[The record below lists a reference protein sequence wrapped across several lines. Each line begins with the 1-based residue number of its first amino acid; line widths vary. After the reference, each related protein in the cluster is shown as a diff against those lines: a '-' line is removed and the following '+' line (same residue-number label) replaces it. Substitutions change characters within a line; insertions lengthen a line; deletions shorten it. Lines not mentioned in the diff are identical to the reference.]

1 MPPCTMCE
9 TPVPAGRDVCL
20 ACGTHVSQAPTARA
34 GPGQARVAL
43 EAALRASAAE
53 EAKGVDVAVAK
64 RLIEASERAHGEGR
78 ESRALDLA
86 RAARRAVEIAH
97 RKARVEADL
106 SRAEL
111 RVREAR
117 DTGVDTFAAERNL
130 GLARKATEGGE
141 FEDAERLLS
150 RASIKALEVR
160 REKHFHSLID
170 TAAEHVAHAKE
181 RGGEV
186 DHAEEALAKARQA
199 ASMDAFA
206 EARKHL
212 ERAVAWAD
220 DARKYSRAETFL
232 VKGQAEMDAARKVG
246 ADVTQAREVLAQ
258 AREALRKGV
267 YADVQK
273 FAQLAGVATRE
284 ARRVAQSEFP
294 IKVAEREVRK
304 EERRGGEVAPAA
316 AQIDAARAALQ
327 ERDFPRSRAIAKE
340 ALDLTREAA
349 ILRRLSES
357 LASLSL
363 DSEDLRKI
371 GADSA
376 EFDRYV
382 KDAKEAVAAR
392 EVTAGRRL
400 IAQAR
405 HAAESAREAR
415 YREVVRTTIEMIVER
430 AGVGRVD
437 AIKARELLKE
447 VEDAIAGGQSVDVQK
462 LVAERL
468 ETKDLERIK
477 ILTEMA
483 TRVKERL
490 LELRRADI
498 DVSGA
503 EEKIGAA
510 RAATDSGRYEE
521 ARTLLTEVDD
531 IVRSLQEALR
541 ASAEEMLAR
550 ARDTV
555 EKVRAEKVAVP
566 DAVRILRNAEE
577 SFAQGKHYETLEFAR
592 IAGARAE
599 RALTRH
605 KEETAK
611 HDEASKKEFTERLHT
626 LRSRMDAVQK
636 EIDEV
641 ESEFTDVTAARD
653 ALGSALRALEL
664 KKLEEAEA
672 YVSAAEEIT
681 KGIKTGLKNGAEQS
695 LNEARVL
702 VAESKAQGLDM
713 ATAEQ
718 LLANAEE
725 AMNGELFAK
734 VLHLVQAIEAA
745 VGEAKK
751 ARVAEEQKRVLERAK
766 KASERFLRVRRL
778 LEDLQKAD
786 IDIQGADDGLRNAER
801 ALQRRSF
808 DEVDL
813 LLGGIEETALALKA
827 ELTSAA
833 KEILDRART
842 RIKKAKDLGLDVG
855 EPEGILVNAEAY
867 FGRGEY
873 DDAVE
878 FARVAEQKAD
888 ALIRSHDEAIAAEER
903 SRRDAARGSIDRIKR
918 LVDDLSRA
926 DIEILGAKEVV
937 ARAEAALDARQY
949 EEVEKEIAGVS
960 SDAESVAEGLKVAA
974 EDLVAMAD
982 RTIEQAKAEGYDVPR
997 AEHVLLNA
1005 QDAIKDS
1012 RFVEAI
1018 EYKKVIE
1025 DIVQDARRQK
1035 GYAALEVRIQ
1045 ELRAEIEASE
1055 KVGADVRITS
1065 DLLRR
1070 AEEDI
1075 RVGRFD
1081 DLESYA
1087 RQIADSLAAAKRVHV
1102 SVRLDGARK
1111 LVQEGAGL
1119 GMETTEL
1126 EELHRKAAAAAE
1138 EGDAA
1143 RMDSLIHDLEER
1155 VLEHKRAVLLRK
1167 AADEIGSI
1175 QGMITQAERVGMEI
1189 DEVKSLLDDA
1199 QRAMEAGR
1207 YESLDRMIAD
1217 SKAAL
1222 HEARTRHFADRY
1234 EAKLRGI
1241 QTMIASA
1248 KRVGANVAEAERI
1261 LGEAED
1267 ALRRNDISM
1276 ADILVKQAE
1285 ISTGI
1290 QVQNFIKNRYPNL
1303 VITLPTKGLQ
1313 ANVWNKYA
1321 FQVENKGKLSARNV
1335 DIQIKGDVEVKGLK
1349 PIPEI
1354 GVDESKLVEIGLKP
1368 TADGDVPLD
1377 VQVFYQRYFD
1387 ENKYELKD
1395 QQAVRVERQGTYLVE
1410 DIFLIHLDGRLIAHQ
1425 SRKFREEIDEDIFSG
1440 MLTVVQD
1447 FVKDSFRQRTKV
1459 GLKRLDF
1466 GDSKILIE
1474 RSPHTFL
1481 AAVLVGDEPALLP
1494 LYMIEVL
1501 KEVEEKFGPVLEK
1514 WSGML
1519 HEVQGVDELIR
1530 KLIFVT
1536 QVQTAEMGALAQSPV
1551 TETARALEA
1560 ARMSGQDVSEVEA
1573 LLSQA
1578 TDNLER
1584 SLESA
1589 WAFVSEAKTKATEAQ
1604 GRVRERMQELLLT
1617 TGRTVDELRVLGAD
1631 VSQAELLLR
1640 DAQEAFNAENYE
1652 RVREIAENVRSS
1664 LERAKTEVASRK
1676 VEMDLASLVSAIR
1689 ENRAQGVDVREAESL
1704 LTRIEDA
1711 IQRKDYRRL
1720 DEYLKRASD
1729 SVNRNRKSMVVTQA
1743 RAEMDKIRRMV
1754 TEAKE
1759 FGADAGDTEH
1769 YLDMAEK
1776 ALRSDNAKDLELL
1789 VDRARIEARQRI
1801 EMQLKDRYPRL
1812 FLGIPTEGLQAD
1824 AWNRV
1829 LLEIA
1834 NKGNW
1839 AAKDLDI
1846 AVLGDFDVTG
1856 LEKIPKVEAN
1866 ERRIVELGV
1875 KPREAGATSLD
1886 VRIGYRRPLDESRY
1900 ESTDSKEVRVEPSGT
1915 YLVTDALTFHKDGAL
1930 LAHESRE
1937 YRDAPGRTEADA
1949 LVRHV
1954 REFITTA
1961 FARGAHGLKRTKFKD
1976 ATVLVEPGPSE
1987 LLVAVVHGAEPPVL
2001 PLYMIE
2007 VLKQI
2012 EDTFGR
2018 RLATWSGDVAGLEGL
2033 ADLVRKLL
2041 FVTEAPEA
2049 SLGPLA
2055 TSPMAQAAKLAE
2067 RGVLTGEGG
2076 QDFLAWARSL
2086 LETEDFPK
2094 ASGLVDRITEAVTA
2108 PASEIA
2114 RQVQEAAMAHREAG
2128 ALEVTDEQMALYV
2141 DMVRQVLEAVAN
2153 AKAKAGIE
2161 RYWPVKR
2168 IAVKASHQT
2177 ALDAITAFRK
2187 IIVGQSLAK
2196 ELDIVP
2202 MDETWRGMKV
2212 TVQVDR
2218 EAVSAAYRLWA
2229 RKIEVMLKSQDP
2241 WKIKAGLAR
2250 AEYVVGIDGQRVRID
2265 PHMVTFAESL
2275 PDHVILEPFDN
2286 GVVYLDAEMTPEI
2299 LGEGY
2304 AKELVNIIKDIRKDL
2319 KLGESDGIET
2329 RIRASENSV
2338 RLLRSWRDFI
2348 SRETNSTDV
2357 RFVREQVTEGYI
2369 VEASLGEENFLV
2381 SVKSSE
2387 A

>member
-1 MPPCTMCE
+1 MPACSMCE
-9 TPVPAGRDVCL
+9 TPVRGDVCL
-20 ACGTHVSQAPTARA
+20 ACGTHASQAPTARA

-43 EAALRASAAE
+43 DAARRASAAE
-53 EAKGVDVAVAK
+53 EAKGLDVAVAK
-64 RLIEASERAHGEGR
+64 RLIEAAERATGAGNDG
-78 ESRALDLA
+78 RALDLA
-86 RAARRAVEIAH
+86 RAARRAVEVAH

-106 SRAEL
+106 ARAEL
-111 RVREAR
+111 RVKEAR
-117 DTGVDTFAAERNL
+117 DTGLDTIAAERNL
-130 GLARKATEGGE
+130 GLARKAAEEGA
-141 FEDAERLLS
+141 FEDAEKLLA
-150 RASIKALEVR
+150 RASVKALEVR
-160 REKHFHSLID
+160 REKHIRSLIE
-170 TAAEHVAHAKE
+170 TAAERVAHAKE
-181 RGGEV
+181 RGGDV
-186 DHAEEALAKARQA
+186 DRAEEALEKARQA
-199 ASMDAFA
+199 ASMGAFA
-206 EARKHL
+206 EARKQLDHAV
-212 ERAVAWAD
+212 ERAD
-220 DARKYSRAETFL
+220 DARKFSRAETFL
-232 VKGQAEMDAARKVG
+232 VRAQAEMDVARKLG
-246 ADVTQAREVLAQ
+246 ADVSQPREVLSR
-258 AREALRKGV
+258 AREALRTGV

-273 FAQLAGVATRE
+273 YSQLAGVAIRE

-304 EERRGGEVAPAA
+304 EERRGSDVASARG
-316 AQIDAARAALQ
+316 QLEGARAALR
-327 ERDFPRSRAIAKE
+327 ERDFPKARALAKETLDLAKE
-340 ALDLTREAA
+340 AST
-349 ILRRLSES
+349 LRRFSEN
-357 LASLSL
+357 LISLSL

-371 GADSA
+371 GADPT
-376 EFDRYV
+376 EFDLHV

-392 EVTAGRRL
+392 EAAAARRL

-405 HAAESAREAR
+405 RAAEKAREAR
-415 YREVVRTTIEMIVER
+415 YREVVRTTVEMIVAR
-430 AGVGRVD
+430 AGAGRID

-468 ETKDLERIK
+468 ETKDLEQIK
-477 ILTEMA
+477 ALTEMA

-510 RAATDSGRYEE
+510 RAATDAGRYEE
-521 ARTLLTEVDD
+521 ARSLLTDVDD
-531 IVRSLQEALR
+531 IVRSLQEALKV
-541 ASAEEMLAR
+541 SAEDLLAR
-550 ARDTV
+550 ARETV
-555 EKVRAEKVAVP
+555 EKVKAEKVAIP

-577 SFAQGKHYETLEFAR
+577 AFAQGKYYETLEFAR
-592 IAGARAE
+592 IASVRAE

-605 KEETAK
+605 REEATK
-611 HDEASKKEFTERLHT
+611 HDEVTKKEFAERLRN
-626 LRSRMDAVQK
+626 LRARVDTVQK

-641 ESEFTDVTAARD
+641 ESEFTEVTAARD
-653 ALGSALRALEL
+653 ALGNARRALEM

-672 YVSAAEEIT
+672 YVAAAEEIT
-681 KGIKTGLKNGAEQS
+681 KSIKASLKNGAEQS
-695 LNEARVL
+695 LNETRAL

-713 ATAEQ
+713 STAEQ

-725 AMNGELFAK
+725 AMNGEQHTK

-745 VGEAKK
+745 VDETKK
-751 ARVAEEQKRVLERAK
+751 ARAAEEQKRMLERAK

-786 IDIQGADDGLRNAER
+786 IDIQGATEGLRSAER
-801 ALQRRSF
+801 AIQRRNF
-808 DEVDL
+808 EEVDL
-813 LLGGIEETALALKA
+813 VLGGIEETALALKA
-827 ELTSAA
+827 ELTTAA
-833 KEILDRART
+833 KEILERARA
-842 RIKKAKDLGLDVG
+842 RIAQAKGLGLHTD
-855 EPEGILVNAEAY
+855 EAAGILVNAEAY
-867 FGRGEY
+867 FERGEY

-878 FARVAEQKAD
+878 FARVAEGKAD
-888 ALIRSHDEAIAAEER
+888 ALIRAHDEALATEER
-903 SRRDAARGSIDRIKR
+903 ARRDAARAAIDRIKR

-926 DIEILGAKEVV
+926 DIEILGSKEAVSRAEVV
-937 ARAEAALDARQY
+937 LEARRY
-949 EEVEKEIAGVS
+949 EDVTKEIAGVS
-960 SDAESVAEGLKVAA
+960 ADAESVAEGLKVAA
-974 EDLVAMAD
+974 EDLVAMVA
-982 RTIEQAKAEGYDVPR
+982 RTIEEAKAEGFDVTR

-1005 QDAIKDS
+1005 RDAMEDG

-1025 DIVQDARRQK
+1025 DIVQDERRQR
-1035 GYAALEVRIQ
+1035 GYAALETRIQ
-1045 ELRAEIEASE
+1045 ELRGEIEASE
-1055 KVGADVRITS
+1055 KVGADVRMTS
-1065 DLLRR
+1065 ELLRR

-1081 DLESYA
+1081 ELESYA
-1087 RQIADSLAAAKRVHV
+1087 RQIADSLEAAKKAHV
-1102 SVRLDGARK
+1102 SARLDGAKK
-1111 LVQEGAGL
+1111 LVDEGAAL
-1119 GMETTEL
+1119 GMEVAEVQ
-1126 EELHRKAAAAAE
+1126 ELHRQAVAAAE
-1138 EGDAA
+1138 AGDAA
-1143 RMDSLIHDLEER
+1143 RVDSLIHDVEER
-1155 VLEHKRAVLLRK
+1155 VLEHKRSVLLRK
-1167 AADEIGSI
+1167 AADEIESI
-1175 QGMITQAERVGMEI
+1175 QDMVTQAEKVGMEI
-1189 DEVKSLLDDA
+1189 DDVRNLLEDA
-1199 QRAMEAGR
+1199 QRAMDAGH
-1207 YESLDRMIAD
+1207 YASLEKMVAD

-1222 HEARTRHFADRY
+1222 QEARTRHFADRY

-1241 QTMIASA
+1241 QTMIGSA

-1267 ALRRNDISM
+1267 ALRKNDISM

-1303 VITLPTKGLQ
+1303 VLTMPTKGLQ
-1313 ANVWNKYA
+1313 ANVWNKYE

-1335 DIQIKGDVEVKGLK
+1335 DIQIKGDLEVKGLR

-1354 GVDESKLVEIGLKP
+1354 GVDEKKVIEVGLKP
-1368 TADGDVPLD
+1368 RIDGDVPLD

-1387 ENKYELKD
+1387 ENRYELKD
-1395 QQAVRVERQGTYLVE
+1395 QQQVRVERQGTYLVE
-1410 DIFLIHLDGRLIAHQ
+1410 DIFLIHVDGRLIAHQ

-1481 AAVLVGDEPALLP
+1481 AAVLVGEEPALLP

-1501 KEVEEKFGPVLEK
+1501 KQVEEKFGSVLEK

-1519 HEVQGVDELIR
+1519 HEVQGVEELIR

-1536 QVQTAEMGALAQSPV
+1536 QVQTAEMGALAESPV

-1573 LLSQA
+1573 LLAQA

-1589 WAFVSEAKTKATEAQ
+1589 WSFVNEAKSKAAEAQ
-1604 GRVRERMQELLLT
+1604 GRVRERMQDLLLT
-1617 TGRTVDELRVLGAD
+1617 TGRTIEELRVLGAD

-1640 DAQEAFNAENYE
+1640 EAQEAFDAGNYN
-1652 RVREIAENVRSS
+1652 RVREITENVQSS
-1664 LERAKTEVASRK
+1664 LERAKTEVATRK
-1676 VEMDLASLVSAIR
+1676 VETDLANLVSSIR

-1711 IQRKDYRRL
+1711 IQKKDYRRL
-1720 DEYLKRASD
+1720 DEYLRRAFD
-1729 SVNRNRKSMVVTQA
+1729 SVNRNRKAMVVSQA
-1743 RAEMDKIRRMV
+1743 KVEMEKIRRMV

-1776 ALRSDNAKDLELL
+1776 AMKADNMKDLELL

-1801 EMQLKDRYPRL
+1801 AIQLKDRYPRL

-1824 AWNRV
+1824 VWNRV

-1839 AAKDLDI
+1839 AAKDLEVN
-1846 AVLGDFDVTG
+1846 VLGDFDVTG
-1856 LEKIPKVEAN
+1856 LEKIPRVEPS
-1866 ERRIVELGV
+1866 ERRFVELGV
-1875 KPREAGATSLD
+1875 KPRESGAASLD
-1886 VRIGYRRPLDESRY
+1886 VQVTYRRPLDESRF
-1900 ESTDSKEVRVEPSGT
+1900 ETTDSKEVRVEPSGT
-1915 YLVTDALTFHKDGAL
+1915 YLVTDGLLFHRNGSL
-1930 LAHESRE
+1930 LAHEARE
-1937 YRDAPGRTEADA
+1937 YRDAPGRTEAEA

-1954 REFITTA
+1954 REFLGAA
-1961 FARGAHGLKRTKFKD
+1961 FAGGAHGLKRTTFKD
-1976 ATVLVEPGPSE
+1976 ATILVEPGPNE
-1987 LLVAVVHGAEPPVL
+1987 FLVAVVHGDEPPVL

-2007 VLKQI
+2007 VLKEI
-2012 EDTFGR
+2012 EDAFGR
-2018 RLATWSGDVAGLEGL
+2018 RLASWTGDVAGLEGL

-2055 TSPMAQAAKLAE
+2055 QSPMAHAARLADQ
-2067 RGVLTGEGG
+2067 GVLTGEGG
-2076 QDFLAWARSL
+2076 QDFLAWARAMI
-2086 LETEDFPK
+2086 EEADFPRI
-2094 ASGLVDRITEAVTA
+2094 SGLVDRVAEAVTK
-2108 PASEIA
+2108 PATEIA
-2114 RQVQEAAMAHREAG
+2114 RQVREAAMAHREAG

-2141 DMVRQVLEAVAN
+2141 DIVRQVLEAVAS

-2168 IAVKASHQT
+2168 IAVKASNPT
-2177 ALDAITAFRK
+2177 GLDAVTAFRK

-2202 MDETWRGMKV
+2202 PNETWRGMKV

-2241 WKIKAGLAR
+2241 WKIKAGLER
-2250 AEYVVGIDGQRVRID
+2250 AEYVVGIDGQQVRID
-2265 PHMVTFAESL
+2265 PDMVSFSESL
-2275 PDHVILEPFDN
+2275 PDHVIEEPFEN

-2304 AKELVNIIKDIRKDL
+2304 AKELVNIIKEIRKDL
-2319 KLGESDGIET
+2319 KLAQDAGIET

-2357 RFVREQVTEGYI
+2357 RFVREQVTDGYI